1 LKFLNTYKKL
11 PRFILILIF
20 VEFCIQLVNAT
31 FLNLQ
36 SIYMTRVG
44 FTEAEVGGFV
54 SYRYLGVFL
63 LDIPIGLAQGK
74 KAAKFFFYLSALFV
88 PIFAICILFA
98 IHERSHFYTSVFQ
111 FLWGA
116 SFTFIQIPVL
126 PFILRR
132 VGPNAQTAG
141 IALHYSTYSFGGI
154 LSGILIFCF
163 EKANANFFDE
173 FNTLLIISIL
183 ALVGFFTL
191 VFTKDDGR
199 ETQAAIARKRMR
211 FNDYD
216 WKLIFR
222 ALTPTFIIAVGAGL
236 TIPFISLFFEKV
248 HHVYKGEFSIYSTIA
263 AVLVAISSLFVP
275 SIKKKIGY
283 QIAVPFTQSLA
294 IMALVALA
302 TTQFYSQIGISV
314 GIAVFCY
321 LLRQPLMNMAG
332 PMTTEVEMNYVGE
345 KNREIVSALT
355 SAIWSGS
362 WFVSGGFFKVMF
374 SQGYSYVNVFL
385 ITCSLYALGVIWF
398 YFLIVDY
405 NKRVKSEKVKV

>member
-1 LKFLNTYKKL
+1 M
-11 PRFILILIF
+11 
-20 VEFCIQLVNAT
+20 EFCIQLVNAT

-36 SIYMTRVG
+36 AIYMTRVG

-63 LDIPIGLAQGK
+63 LAIPIGLAQGK
-74 KAAKFFFYLSALFV
+74 KAAKFFFYLSALLV

-98 IHERSHFYTSVFQ
+98 IQARSQFYTSVFQ

-116 SFTFIQIPVL
+116 SFTFIQIPIL

-163 EKANANFFDE
+163 EKANASFFDE

-183 ALVGFFTL
+183 ALTGFFTL

-199 ETQAAIARKRMR
+199 DTQAAIARKRMR
-211 FNDYD
+211 FHDYD

-236 TIPFISLFFEKV
+236 TIPFIALFFEKV

-263 AVLVAISSLFVP
+263 AVFVAISSLFVP
-275 SIKKKIGY
+275 TIKKKIGY

-302 TTQFYSQIGISV
+302 TTQFYSQIDMAV

-374 SQGYSYVNVFL
+374 NQGYSYVNVFL
-385 ITCSLYALGVIWF
+385 ITCSLYVLGVIWF

-405 NKRVKSEKVKV
+405 NKRTKLANIKDKST